1 MQKNDLLQ
9 VNELAVAFQTYRGQV
24 QAVRNVS
31 LSVKE
36 GEIVGIVGESGCG
49 KSVTAHAIMGLLP
62 EENAK
67 ITHGVINFQG
77 KNLLSMQ
84 QREWRQLRGNDIAM
98 IFQDPMTSLNPV
110 HTIGA
115 QLGESIL
122 RHRPGLTRKQLQAEA
137 VRLLAQVGISEPVKR
152 LQAYPHQFSGGMRQ
166 RVMIAMALAGE
177 PKLLIADEPTT
188 ALDVTIQAQ
197 ILALLQQ
204 LRRELGMSIILISHD
219 LGVIAGTCDF
229 VNVMYAGEI
238 VESGPV
244 RDIFH
249 QPQHPYTQGLLRSL
263 PRLTDNRQEKLA
275 VIDGQPPDLLLP
287 IEGCGFLP
295 RCREAMQVCQSRHP
309 SAMSLDNAGHRT
321 RCWLLAKA
329 LQAKTEKK
337 GAAAY
342 E

>member
-1 MQKNDLLQ
+1 MQNNDLLR

-31 LSVKE
+31 FSVKP

-62 EENAK
+62 EENAHVA
-67 ITHGVINFQG
+67 HGAINFQE
-77 KNLLSMQ
+77 KNLLSLQ
-84 QREWRQLRGNDIAM
+84 QREWRQLRGNEMAM

-122 RHRPGLTRKQLQAEA
+122 RHRSGLTKKQVQAEA
-137 VRLLAQVGISEPVKR
+137 VRLLGQVGISEPVKR

-197 ILALLQQ
+197 ILELLQQ

-244 RDIFH
+244 REIFH
-249 QPQHPYTQGLLRSL
+249 RPQHPYTQGLLQSL

-295 RCREAMQVCQSRHP
+295 RCGKAMQVCRNRHP
-309 SAMSLDNAGHRT
+309 VAMSLENAAHHT

-329 LQAKTEKK
+329 MQENSKK

>member
-1 MQKNDLLQ
+1 MQNNDLLR

-31 LSVKE
+31 FSVKP

-62 EENAK
+62 EENAHVA
-67 ITHGVINFQG
+67 HGAINFQE
-77 KNLLSMQ
+77 KNLLSLQ
-84 QREWRQLRGNDIAM
+84 QREWRQLRGNEMAM

-122 RHRPGLTRKQLQAEA
+122 RHRPGLTKKQVQAEA
-137 VRLLAQVGISEPVKR
+137 VRLLGQVGISEPVKR

-197 ILALLQQ
+197 ILELLQQ

-244 RDIFH
+244 REIFH
-249 QPQHPYTQGLLRSL
+249 QPQHPYTQGLLQSL

-295 RCREAMQVCQSRHP
+295 RCGKAMQVCRNRHP
-309 SAMSLDNAGHRT
+309 AAMSLENAAHHT

-329 LQAKTEKK
+329 MQEKSKK

>member
-1 MQKNDLLQ
+1 MQNNDLLR

-31 LSVKE
+31 FSVKP

-62 EENAK
+62 EENAHVA
-67 ITHGVINFQG
+67 HGAINFQE
-77 KNLLSMQ
+77 KNLLSLQ
-84 QREWRQLRGNDIAM
+84 QREWRQLRGNEMAM

-122 RHRPGLTRKQLQAEA
+122 RHRPGLTKKQVQAEA
-137 VRLLAQVGISEPVKR
+137 VRLLGQVGISEPVKR

-197 ILALLQQ
+197 ILELLQQ

-244 RDIFH
+244 REIFH
-249 QPQHPYTQGLLRSL
+249 RPQHPYTQGLLQSL

-295 RCREAMQVCQSRHP
+295 RCGKAMQVCRNRHP
-309 SAMSLDNAGHRT
+309 AAMSLENAAHHT

-329 LQAKTEKK
+329 MQENSKK

>member
-1 MQKNDLLQ
+1 MQNNDLLR

-31 LSVKE
+31 FSVKP

-62 EENAK
+62 EENAHVA
-67 ITHGVINFQG
+67 HGAINFQE
-77 KNLLSMQ
+77 KNLLSLQ
-84 QREWRQLRGNDIAM
+84 QREWRQLQGNEMAM

-122 RHRPGLTRKQLQAEA
+122 RHRPGLTKKQVQAEA
-137 VRLLAQVGISEPVKR
+137 VRLLGQVGISEPVKR

-197 ILALLQQ
+197 ILELLQQ

-244 RDIFH
+244 REIFH
-249 QPQHPYTQGLLRSL
+249 RPQHPYTQGLLQSL

-295 RCREAMQVCQSRHP
+295 RCGKAMQVCRNRHP
-309 SAMSLDNAGHRT
+309 AAMSLENAAHHT

-329 LQAKTEKK
+329 MQENSKK

>member
-1 MQKNDLLQ
+1 MQNNDLLR

-31 LSVKE
+31 FSVKP

-62 EENAK
+62 EENAHVA
-67 ITHGVINFQG
+67 HGAINFQE
-77 KNLLSMQ
+77 KNLLSLQ
-84 QREWRQLRGNDIAM
+84 QREWRQLRGNEMAM
-98 IFQDPMTSLNPV
+98 IFQDPMTSLNPA

-122 RHRPGLTRKQLQAEA
+122 RHRPGLTKKQVQAEA
-137 VRLLAQVGISEPVKR
+137 VRLLGQVGISEPVKR

-197 ILALLQQ
+197 ILELLQQ

-244 RDIFH
+244 REIFH
-249 QPQHPYTQGLLRSL
+249 QPQHPYTQGLLQSL

-295 RCREAMQVCQSRHP
+295 RCGKAMQVCRNRHP
-309 SAMSLDNAGHRT
+309 AAMSLENAAHHT

-329 LQAKTEKK
+329 MQENSKK

>member
-1 MQKNDLLQ
+1 MQNNDLLR

-31 LSVKE
+31 FSVKP

-62 EENAK
+62 EENAHVA
-67 ITHGVINFQG
+67 HGAINFQE
-77 KNLLSMQ
+77 KNLLSLQ
-84 QREWRQLRGNDIAM
+84 QREWRQLRGNEMAM

-122 RHRPGLTRKQLQAEA
+122 RHRPGLTKKQVQAEA
-137 VRLLAQVGISEPVKR
+137 VRLLGQVGISEPVKR

-197 ILALLQQ
+197 ILELLQQ

-244 RDIFH
+244 REIFH
-249 QPQHPYTQGLLRSL
+249 QPQHPYTQGLLQSL

-295 RCREAMQVCQSRHP
+295 RCGKAMQVCRNRHP
-309 SAMSLDNAGHRT
+309 AAMSLENAAHHT

-329 LQAKTEKK
+329 MQENSKK